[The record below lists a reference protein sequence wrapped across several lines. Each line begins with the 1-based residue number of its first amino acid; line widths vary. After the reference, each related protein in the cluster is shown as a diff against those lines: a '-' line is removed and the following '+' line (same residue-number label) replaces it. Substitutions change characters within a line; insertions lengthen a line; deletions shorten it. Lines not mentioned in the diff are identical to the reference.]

1 MPQDTFT
8 IRLLAKE
15 LSSSLRGGRINRI
28 NQPGKEELS
37 LLIYT
42 QKGTLKLTI
51 NANAADCGVYFTTDN
66 PPNPLTAPNFCMLLR
81 KYLQGAEILSVETPG
96 FERILIFRVLCFS
109 DFSTA
114 ERELRVEIMGK
125 YSNILL
131 TEKGVILGAL
141 KTTTIDENCRRAILP
156 GAPYLPPAPQDK
168 TDPSD
173 LPALYALL
181 SPPLPEDLPRFLFQH
196 VAGLAPCT
204 AEQIVSGYRGGDF
217 AQYVHDAIFSDE
229 IAPCV
234 VEKNGVPADFF
245 ARYAEG
251 GIPFESI
258 SAAEQYFY
266 AGRRRKKGFDELQRR
281 LTSAVSSAKKKQEK
295 RLSQILEK
303 RRQCEGMEEDRIKGE
318 LLTANLYRLK
328 QGMRSCE
335 LENYYDEK
343 GGTVKIALD
352 ERLSP
357 ADNAQAYFKRY
368 RKQKRTLEALA
379 PQETEVKA
387 ELDYSLSLLAAI
399 SSADRMDDLKCL
411 EEELQLAGLLKQPEK
426 RRKQAAPEYPFRRFE
441 KDGFEILAGRNNLQN
456 DRLIRSS
463 APDDIW
469 LHAQKYHS
477 SHVVIRTNG
486 RPVPEEVLLFAAGI
500 CARYSDAGQGGRIPV
515 DYCPIRQVKKPPK
528 ARAGF
533 VVYHDY
539 KTVLTEPDTDAKEL

>member
-96 FERILIFRVLCFS
+96 FERILIFHFVCFS

-217 AQYVHDAIFSDE
+217 AQYVHDTIFSDE

-303 RRQCEGMEEDRIKGE
+303 RRQCEGMEEDKIKGE

-335 LENYYDEK
+335 LENYYDEA
-343 GGTVKIALD
+343 GGTVKIVLD

-368 RKQKRTLEALA
+368 RKQKRTREALA

-463 APDDIW
+463 SPDDIW
-469 LHAQKYHS
+469 LHAQKYYS

-486 RPVPEEVLLFAAGI
+486 RPVPEEVLLLAAGI

-515 DYCPIRQVKKPPK
+515 DYCPVRQVKKPPK

-539 KTVLTEPDTDAKEL
+539 KTILTEPDTDAKEL

>member
-204 AEQIVSGYRGGDF
+204 AEQIVSGYRSGDF

-245 ARYAEG
+245 ARSVEG
-251 GIPFESI
+251 GLPFESI

-343 GGTVKIALD
+343 GGTVKIVLD

-368 RKQKRTLEALA
+368 RKQKRTLEALG
-379 PQETEVKA
+379 PQEAEVRS
-387 ELDYSLSLLAAI
+387 ELEYSLSLLAAI
-399 SSADRMDDLKCL
+399 SSAENVDDLKCL
-411 EEELQLAGLLKQPEK
+411 EEELQLTGLLKQPE
-426 RRKQAAPEYPFRRFE
+426 RRKKQSAPEYPFRRFE

-456 DRLIRSS
+456 DRLVRTS
-463 APDDIW
+463 APDDVW

-477 SHVVIRTNG
+477 SHVVIRAQG
-486 RPVPEEVLLFAAGI
+486 RVVPDEVLGYAAGI
-500 CARYSDAGQGGRIPV
+500 CARYSDAKQGGRIPV
-515 DYCPIRQVKKPPK
+515 DYCLVKQVKKPSK
-528 ARAGF
+528 AKAGF
-533 VVYHDY
+533 VIYRDY
-539 KTVLTEPDTDAKEL
+539 KTVLVEPLELSES

>member
-1 MPQDTFT
+1 
-8 IRLLAKE
+8 
-15 LSSSLRGGRINRI
+15 
-28 NQPGKEELS
+28 
-37 LLIYT
+37 
-42 QKGTLKLTI
+42 
-51 NANAADCGVYFTTDN
+51 
-66 PPNPLTAPNFCMLLR
+66 
-81 KYLQGAEILSVETPG
+81 
-96 FERILIFRVLCFS
+96 
-109 DFSTA
+109 
-114 ERELRVEIMGK
+114 
-125 YSNILL
+125 
-131 TEKGVILGAL
+131 
-141 KTTTIDENCRRAILP
+141 
-156 GAPYLPPAPQDK
+156 
-168 TDPSD
+168 
-173 LPALYALL
+173 
-181 SPPLPEDLPRFLFQH
+181 
-196 VAGLAPCT
+196 
-204 AEQIVSGYRGGDF
+204 
-217 AQYVHDAIFSDE
+217 
-229 IAPCV
+229 
-234 VEKNGVPADFF
+234 
-245 ARYAEG
+245 
-251 GIPFESI
+251 
-258 SAAEQYFY
+258 
-266 AGRRRKKGFDELQRR
+266 
-281 LTSAVSSAKKKQEK
+281 
-295 RLSQILEK
+295 
-303 RRQCEGMEEDRIKGE
+303 MEEDKIKGE

-343 GGTVKIALD
+343 GGTVKIVLD

-463 APDDIW
+463 SPDDIW

-486 RPVPEEVLLFAAGI
+486 RSVPEEVLLLAAGI

-515 DYCPIRQVKKPPK
+515 DYCPVRQVKKPPK

-539 KTVLTEPDTDAKEL
+539 KTILTEPDTDAKEL

>member
-96 FERILIFRVLCFS
+96 FERILIFRVVCFS

-181 SPPLPEDLPRFLFQH
+181 SLPLPEDLPRFLFQH

-217 AQYVHDAIFSDE
+217 AQYVHDTIFSDE

-251 GIPFESI
+251 GLPFESI

-343 GGTVKIALD
+343 GGTVKIVLD

-368 RKQKRTLEALA
+368 RKQKRTLEALG
-379 PQETEVKA
+379 PQEAEVRS
-387 ELDYSLSLLAAI
+387 ELEYSLSLLAAI

-463 APDDIW
+463 SPDDVW

-500 CARYSDAGQGGRIPV
+500 CARYSDAGQGGRISV
-515 DYCPIRQVKKPPK
+515 DYCLVKQVKKPSK
-528 ARAGF
+528 AKAGF
-533 VVYHDY
+533 VIYRDY
-539 KTVLTEPDTDAKEL
+539 KTVLVEPLELSES